1 MKVPLDFR
9 RINMRPGGRGRNE
22 PLQKRF
28 PALDNGKQG
37 YLDCKDWGAS

>member
-9 RINMRPGGRGRNE
+9 RINMRPGGRRRNE

-37 YLDCKDWGAS
+37 YLDGKDWGAS